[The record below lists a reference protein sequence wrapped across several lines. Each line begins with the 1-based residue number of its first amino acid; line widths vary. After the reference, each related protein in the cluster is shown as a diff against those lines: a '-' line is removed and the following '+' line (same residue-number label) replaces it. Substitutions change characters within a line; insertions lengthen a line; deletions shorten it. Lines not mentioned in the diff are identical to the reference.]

1 MREDLLLP
9 FARYRLRDMRAGL
22 ARGWAGEGRFLPAK
36 KCTGEMVCAG
46 VRGDLHS
53 DVQVGMA
60 PPRPTDLLRVLA
72 WHTLR
77 WRVVSYS

>member
-1 MREDLLLP
+1 
-9 FARYRLRDMRAGL
+9 MRAGL

-72 WHTLR
+72 SVAYIEMASGFLQLNP
-77 WRVVSYS
+77 